1 MSQDGGT
8 KPDGV
13 RRQSSVPPPPPA
25 SFGPLDLQTST
36 WPLLILTVGEGAA
49 DDDWRGVIDA
59 YRVATQF
66 PRKHVL
72 LVDARG
78 LSSPPSATQRKIL
91 AEWQARGED
100 VDGVLLCTVLVVP
113 SSAVRA
119 ALTAVNWITRPR
131 IPQFLAPSMER
142 AVERCIE
149 VLEQQAVPLTPA
161 IADLMDRE
169 SLV

>member
-1 MSQDGGT
+1 M
-8 KPDGV
+8 
-13 RRQSSVPPPPPA
+13 
-25 SFGPLDLQTST
+25 
-36 WPLLILTVGEGAA
+36 
-49 DDDWRGVIDA
+49 
-59 YRVATQF
+59 
-66 PRKHVL
+66 
-72 LVDARG
+72 
-78 LSSPPSATQRKIL
+78 
-91 AEWQARGED
+91 
-100 VDGVLLCTVLVVP
+100 LVVP